1 MDLDPSMQMNVD
13 EVIQTMRL
21 DQLHEGQKDSHEAAN
36 KPLNDDKLPTKVEEA
51 GECLGQPEIPANTQ
65 LAPTDHSLSI
75 HPTTKTPAMQR
86 PRSVPPEKE
95 SNEMDIDTT
104 TVLATPSTPATTNGT
119 QVYNLPQSPSTSDDS
134 QGE

>member
-1 MDLDPSMQMNVD
+1 MQMNVD

-21 DQLHEGQKDSHEAAN
+21 DQPHEVQEDSHEPAN
-36 KPLNDDKLPTKVEEA
+36 KRLNDENLPTNAEEA
-51 GECLGQPEIPANTQ
+51 GECLGQPEIPAETQ
-65 LAPTDHSLSI
+65 LAPTDHSLSSI
-75 HPTTKTPAMQR
+75 HPATKMPAMQR

-95 SNEMDIDTT
+95 SNETDVDTT

-119 QVYNLPQSPSTSDDS
+119 QVCSLPQSPSTSDDL